1 MEIEPQTSESKTNE
15 FPERV
20 SSAAPSVPVGLFV
33 QEAMDL
39 YKWCRSDKD
48 ALVYAGLDWSVVEEI
63 PGRAETLSA
72 IHSEWTE
79 FRNTPNKYRKEW
91 RVALPEALNLRSEL
105 IHNFRH
111 AFHAEPRELAKIK
124 RIVKGETNAA
134 ISMSLYALGTLGI
147 RNSAMLEKIHMD
159 MGMLEQAKQKSDAL
173 SSLQAQVTNSKYNM
187 IVKRTIRN
195 QAFWHLKEGVDEV
208 RRVGQFVFNKDN
220 DKHKGYVS
228 LYKKNKRQR
237 QLKTTQDLNKK

>member
-1 MEIEPQTSESKTNE
+1 MESDPQTPESKSIQ
-15 FPERV
+15 FPENYRDDP
-20 SSAAPSVPVGLFV
+20 PSVPVGLFV
-33 QEAMDL
+33 QEALDL
-39 YKWCRSDKD
+39 YKWCSNDKEE
-48 ALVYAGLDWSVVEEI
+48 LIHAGLDWSVVEEI
-63 PGRAETLSA
+63 PVRAEVLSA
-72 IHSEWTE
+72 IQSEWTE
-79 FRNTPNKYRKEW
+79 FRNTPNNFRKEW

-111 AFHAEPRELAKIK
+111 AFHAEPRELAKVK

-134 ISMSLYALGTLGI
+134 ISMSLYSLGVLGI

-173 SSLQAQVTNSKYNM
+173 SSLQAQVTNSKYNL

-195 QAFWHLKEGVDEV
+195 QAFWHLKEAVDEV